1 MELTNKDNL
10 TLDQLLEDIKTGV
23 ESIESSDS
31 SEIDSMNLSADYQEE
46 ISESPE
52 EIPED
57 AMKSIL
63 SDPFK
68 HIKKAKADK
77 LDKLDKLDKADKQD
91 KLDKAEEEKKKKQEY
106 YDEMNRKTLEM
117 ISKQRISNPDLR
129 DLDETYLKGRED
141 TMGLK
146 DEHPFMS
153 SLDCKSRL
161 QYCFTNKS
169 ISKKCFDKNDSLH
182 LRYIL
187 PCKMRAELKKAINHI
202 NNQDIQEYLSSLDSF
217 SEYLE
222 KAVFRHIDIVLPLFG
237 FDENEIKALLESG
250 RDYDKKTN
258 FFNSSI
264 REEGDRGLYFGYLF
278 KMFNRNKLLLHSI
291 INRYIDILIIHY
303 KYTEIDAINSAFKFL
318 NTLAMGSD
326 TFNSIE
332 QYYLEEFRKYKR
344 EQRRLLYSS
353 DSE

>member
-10 TLDQLLEDIKTGV
+10 TLDELLEDIKTGV
-23 ESIESSDS
+23 ESIEPEDL
-31 SEIDSMNLSADYQEE
+31 SEIDSINLVDDYQETE
-46 ISESPE
+46 SVSPE
-52 EIPED
+52 EVPKD
-57 AMKSIL
+57 VMKSVL
-63 SDPFK
+63 SDPLK
-68 HIKKAKADK
+68 HIKKADIV
-77 LDKLDKLDKADKQD
+77 DKADSADRVD
-91 KLDKAEEEKKKKQEY
+91 KADIVDKAEEKKKKKQEY
-106 YDEMNRKTLEM
+106 HDEMNRKTLQM
-117 ISKQRISNPDLR
+117 ISEQRISNPDLR

-146 DEHPFMS
+146 DEHPFMNK
-153 SLDCKSRL
+153 LDCKSRL

-182 LRYIL
+182 QTYIL
-187 PCKMRAELKKAINHI
+187 PCKMRTELKKAINHI
-202 NNQDIQEYLSSLDSF
+202 NNQDIQEYLSNLDSR

-222 KAVFRHIDIVLPLFG
+222 KAVFRHIDRVLPLFS
-237 FDENEIKALLESG
+237 FEENEIKALLESG

-278 KMFNRNKLLLHSI
+278 KMFNKNQLLLHSI

-318 NTLAMGSD
+318 NTLAMNSD

-332 QYYLEEFRKYKR
+332 QYYLEEFRKFKR